1 MRSVSLMDSRWS
13 PTLIKHHAKVG
24 WGRDNTGVRLVQPP
38 PRLHEAVVSVNSIVA
53 QSSTSR
59 CLDEFDFVWL
69 VSANHDELNNL
80 GHVHVVSNGHH
91 VNQHSG

>member
-1 MRSVSLMDSRWS
+1 MRSVSLMESTVVAHPYQS
-13 PTLIKHHAKVG
+13 SCKVG